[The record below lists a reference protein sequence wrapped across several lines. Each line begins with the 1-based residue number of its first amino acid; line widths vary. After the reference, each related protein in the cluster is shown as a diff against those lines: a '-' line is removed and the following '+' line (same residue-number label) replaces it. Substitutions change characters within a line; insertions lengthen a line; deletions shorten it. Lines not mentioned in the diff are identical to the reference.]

1 MSTAK
6 RKLAVFDVDGTIF
19 RSSLTRSL
27 FSALVEEGIFPA
39 RAARE
44 VEPAFEAWLNRK
56 GNYNEYIQK
65 VVEVFSKYIKGVQQE
80 DVRRVSA
87 KVVSAEKHRTYRF
100 TRDIIRELKKKNY
113 FIVAISGSPYE
124 VVKLYNKV
132 LQFDKAYGW
141 VLEVDSAG
149 KYTGKMKHTYSVFE
163 KQVLVTHV
171 VEKYGATLKGSIGVG
186 DSESDV
192 SFLNLVD
199 RPIAFNP
206 SSGLYKTAKKRGWEV
221 RVERKDVIYHL

>member
-1 MSTAK
+1 MK

-27 FSALVEEGIFPA
+27 FAALVEEGIFPA

-44 VEPAFEAWLNRK
+44 VAPSFEEWLNRK
-56 GNYNEYIQK
+56 GSYNEYIQK
-65 VVEVFSKYIKGVQQE
+65 VVEVFLKYIKGVRQG
-80 DVRRVSA
+80 DVRRVSSR
-87 KVVSAEKHRTYRF
+87 VVFAEKHRTYRF

-141 VLEVDSAG
+141 VLEVDRTG

-163 KQVLVTHV
+163 KQVLVKHV

-206 SSGLYKTAKKRGWEV
+206 SNGLYKVAKRKGWEIV
-221 RVERKDVIYHL
+221 VERKDVIYRF